1 MSRHLTGVRLI
12 LPESSWQ
19 AGDAMKVQVDGET
32 LSLHVSPSA
41 VAAVREAHG
50 LQRVMGHRVNIE
62 VDDGGML
69 IINAQAV
76 EQ

>member
-1 MSRHLTGVRLI
+1 MSRQLTNIRLI

-19 AGDAMKVQVDGET
+19 ADQPVKVQVDGET

-50 LQRVMGHRVNIE
+50 LAKVMGYRVNIE
-62 VDDGGML
+62 VDDARKL
-69 IINAQAV
+69 IIDAQAV

>member
-1 MSRHLTGVRLI
+1 MSRQLTDVRLI

-19 AGDAMKVQVDGET
+19 AGTPVKVQVEGET

-50 LQRVMGHRVNIE
+50 LAKVMGHRVNIE
-62 VDDGGML
+62 VDDAKKL
-69 IINAQAV
+69 IIGAQAV